1 MSDANKS
8 LLKVNNLSVSFDT
21 TEGSFDAVKS
31 INFDLNKGET
41 LAIIGESGSGKSVTA
56 SVIMGILACPPGRIK
71 SGEVFLND
79 LDILKLSDTE

>member
-1 MSDANKS
+1 MTKVSDLNKS

-31 INFDLNKGET
+31 INFDLKKGET

-56 SVIMGILACPPGRIK
+56 SISLMRPWSWITLRISTGP
-71 SGEVFLND
+71 SGQ
-79 LDILKLSDTE
+79 S